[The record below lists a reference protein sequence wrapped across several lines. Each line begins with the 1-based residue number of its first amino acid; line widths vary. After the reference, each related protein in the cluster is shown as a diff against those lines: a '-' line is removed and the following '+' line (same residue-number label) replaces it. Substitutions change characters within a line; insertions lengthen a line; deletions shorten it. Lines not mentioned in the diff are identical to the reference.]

1 MHASEEMESNED
13 LKLYEQPLPSA
24 GEEVKMNIL
33 IRVLF
38 DLDIIIGEYQYILI
52 FLF

>member
-1 MHASEEMESNED
+1 MHDPEEMESNED

-33 IRVLF
+33 IKMVS
-38 DLDIIIGEYQYILI
+38 GEYNSFYE
-52 FLF
+52 